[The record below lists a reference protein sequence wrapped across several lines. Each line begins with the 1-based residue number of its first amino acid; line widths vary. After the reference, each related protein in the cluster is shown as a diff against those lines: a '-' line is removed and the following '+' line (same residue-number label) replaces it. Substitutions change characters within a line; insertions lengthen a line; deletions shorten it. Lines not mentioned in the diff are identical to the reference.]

1 MKEAVKDTIDVT
13 AAKSLVWMAWCV
25 ECPKKTGAEYI
36 AGGSS
41 LCEEHFKEVRKLM
54 SKMYE
59 EPS

>member
-1 MKEAVKDTIDVT
+1 MKDG
-13 AAKSLVWMAWCV
+13 SLPVDSIGIMVSNWCV
-25 ECPKKTGAEYI
+25 ECEEKTKAIYI

-41 LCEEHFKEVRKLM
+41 LCEKHFKEVRKLM